1 MSWGEVGLTSGLGSK
16 VATSGEEA
24 GSCQAPGYRS
34 PLKGIVG
41 ELTRQRQTMLG
52 AERRGGGTRLLCGG
66 QGEAFEGRRSNG
78 EAASGRRL
86 VMRSA

>member
-16 VATSGEEA
+16 VATSGEEV
-24 GSCQAPGYRS
+24 GSCQAPGYKS
-34 PLKGIVG
+34 PLEEIAS
-41 ELTRQRQTMLG
+41 ELARQRQTMLG
-52 AERRGGGTRLLCGG
+52 AERRGGTRLLCGV
-66 QGEAFEGRRSNG
+66 QGKAFEGRRSNG